1 MKNNLRKLLLLLGLA
16 PLALAQQ
23 NTFTSTTIA
32 VAILPPGTAGGQ
44 QLVPVCFTVASTT
57 GINGPNLTN
66 NGPFGGSQSTIGS
79 ILLIDS
85 EAIQVQSVNSVTDTV
100 CGWRG
105 YDGTRVEG
113 HLAGA
118 LAWIGNPDWY
128 SSAPAG
134 THPAGSC
141 TIATTYAYPDIHLVD
156 GTWYACSDNS
166 YWAFAGPGTATLGAP
181 KMYHSVTTTYTA
193 KFYDYVVAVNT
204 SSAAFTV
211 TLPAASSVPGKEFIF
226 TDVGG
231 DAGTN
236 HLTVSTTTPSGC
248 ASLSANGATSRVIS
262 NGSAWVC
269 E

>member
-23 NTFTSTTIA
+23 NTFTSTTLTA
-32 VAILPPGTAGGQ
+32 AITNGVPGTNS
-44 QLVPVCFTVASTT
+44 VCFTVASVT
-57 GINGPNLTN
+57 GINGPNLTS

-85 EAIQVQSVNSVTDTV
+85 EAIQVQSVNSTTDVV

-105 YDGTRVEG
+105 WGGTKSTP
-113 HLAGA
+113 HLNSA
-118 LAWIGNPDWY
+118 LVWIGNPDWY
-128 SSAPAG
+128 STAPAG
-134 THPAGSC
+134 TRPAGTCSAS
-141 TIATTYAYPDIHLVD
+141 TAYAYPDIHLID

-181 KMYHSVTTTYTA
+181 KMYHKVTTTYTA
-193 KFYDYVVAVNT
+193 EFYDYVVADDT
-204 SSAAFTV
+204 TSAAFTI
-211 TLPAASSVPGKEFIF
+211 TLPAAASVPGKEFVF

-231 DAGTN
+231 DAGTHN
-236 HLTVSTTTPSGC
+236 LTVSTTTPSGC
-248 ASLSANGATSRVIS
+248 ASLSANGATSRVVS